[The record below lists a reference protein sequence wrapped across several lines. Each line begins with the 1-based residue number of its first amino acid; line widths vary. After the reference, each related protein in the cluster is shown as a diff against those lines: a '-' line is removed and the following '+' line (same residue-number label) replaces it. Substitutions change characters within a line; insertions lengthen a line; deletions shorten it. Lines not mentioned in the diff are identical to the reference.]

1 MFGVIV
7 LLLVVSS
14 LQNQEASSAYNDA
27 EAYEVYAAILSS
39 EWSVRVPN
47 AKQLIIQRETRSF
60 QMCLKPKSEEQAKY
74 GPAIA
79 DYVKLNERKWL
90 LQPKLSFTTPYQFM
104 ETSKIAAFAS
114 HVGWI
119 EFYRQYPESGGIVE
133 FSAVGF
139 NVDKTIAVV
148 YMGHFCGA
156 LCGRGNFHVLEK
168 RDGKWKEL
176 EWKGDSCAWI
186 S

>member
-1 MFGVIV
+1 MLAVIV
-7 LLLVVSS
+7 LLLVISS
-14 LQNQEASSAYNDA
+14 LPNQTTSSAYDVS
-27 EAYEVYAAILSS
+27 EAYEVYAAILPS
-39 EWSVRVPN
+39 EWSSRVPN
-47 AKQLIIQRETRSF
+47 AKQLIIRRETRSL
-60 QMCLKPKSEEQAKY
+60 QMCLKPSSEEQARV

-79 DYVKLNERKWL
+79 DYVNQNEKKWL
-90 LQPKLSFTTPYQFM
+90 LQPKLSFTTPYQFL
-104 ETSKIAAFAS
+104 ETSKIDTFMS

-148 YMGHFCGA
+148 YIGHLCGA
-156 LCGRGNFHVLEK
+156 LCGRGTYHVMEK

-176 EWKGDSCAWI
+176 EFKGDSCAWI

>member
-1 MFGVIV
+1 VFGVI
-7 LLLVVSS
+7 LILLVVSF
-14 LQNQEASSAYNDA
+14 LPNQETLKAYDDA
-27 EAYEVYAAILSS
+27 EGYEVYAAILRT
-39 EWSVRVPN
+39 EWPLRAPK
-47 AKQLIIQRETRSF
+47 AKQLIIRHDTKAF
-60 QMCLKPKSEEQAKY
+60 QMCLKPASEIQAKF

-79 DYVKLNERKWL
+79 DYVKLNEKTWL
-90 LQPKLSFTTPYQFM
+90 VQPKLSFTTPYQFLDI
-104 ETSKIAAFAS
+104 SKFYGND
-114 HVGWI
+114 GWN

-148 YMGHFCGA
+148 YMGHLCGP
-156 LCGRGNFHVLEK
+156 LCGRGGFHVLEK
-168 RDGKWKEL
+168 RDGKWKEI